1 MNNSSK
7 LFNLP
12 VFMGENKTIVWNIFL
27 NESSSVFDRLTV
39 DAENIS

>member
-1 MNNSSK
+1 ME
-7 LFNLP
+7 
-12 VFMGENKTIVWNIFL
+12 ENKTIVWNIFL